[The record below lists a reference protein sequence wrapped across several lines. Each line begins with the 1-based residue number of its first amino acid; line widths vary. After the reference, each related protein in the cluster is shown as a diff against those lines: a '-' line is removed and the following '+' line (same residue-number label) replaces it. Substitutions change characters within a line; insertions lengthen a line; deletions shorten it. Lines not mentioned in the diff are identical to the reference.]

1 MFRLNSRIGAANPAD
16 PNNNPATMDTIN
28 EENNESIHII
38 FLFCL
43 NNINFYSWLIFDDL
57 KGGMLFIRVLNF

>member
-28 EENNESIHII
+28 EENNESIHIT

-43 NNINFYSWLIFDDL
+43 NNINFY
-57 KGGMLFIRVLNF
+57 